1 MTTVGTDQ
9 PIAARPSALPAA
21 AVFRVRERASDPIGG
36 VDHAWY
42 LGGCAG
48 SAVAV
53 KAHRVARFAA
63 DLPIARKGTSVPS
76 ATRSSATGLQQPQTK
91 QINAVTSHRMNGVG
105 GAPPRGRPN

>member
-1 MTTVGTDQ
+1 MGTDQ

-21 AVFRVRERASDPIGG
+21 AVFRVRELASDPIGG

-42 LGGCAG
+42 PGGCAG

-53 KAHRVARFAA
+53 TARRTARFEA
-63 DLPIARKGTSVPS
+63 DLQVARKGTSVPTATPGS
-76 ATRSSATGLQQPQTK
+76 ASGIQQPQTK

>member
-1 MTTVGTDQ
+1 MGIDQ
-9 PIAARPSALPAA
+9 LIAARPSALPAA
-21 AVFRVRERASDPIGG
+21 AVFRVRERASNPIG

-53 KAHRVARFAA
+53 TAHRITRFAA
-63 DLPIARKGTSVPS
+63 DLPIAGKGTSVPT
-76 ATRSSATGLQQPQTK
+76 ATRESATGLQQPQTK

>member
-1 MTTVGTDQ
+1 MGINQ

-21 AVFRVRERASDPIGG
+21 AVFRVRELASNPIGG

-42 LGGCAG
+42 PGGCAG

-53 KAHRVARFAA
+53 TARRTARFEA
-63 DLPIARKGTSVPS
+63 DLQIARKGTSVPT
-76 ATRSSATGLQQPQTK
+76 ATLSSATGLQQPQTK
-91 QINAVTSHRMNGVG
+91 QINAVTHRMNGVG